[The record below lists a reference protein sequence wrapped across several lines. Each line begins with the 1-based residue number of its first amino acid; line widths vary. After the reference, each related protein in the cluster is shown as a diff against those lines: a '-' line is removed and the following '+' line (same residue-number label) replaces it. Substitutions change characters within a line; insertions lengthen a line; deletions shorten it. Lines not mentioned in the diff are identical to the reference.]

1 VFVESV
7 AGHNGTNMLLNIS
20 FVVETWP
27 MEGFLMLL
35 DVFQMIVLR
44 HIKAT
49 SRLISA
55 RMP

>member
-1 VFVESV
+1 MFVESV
-7 AGHNGTNMLLNIS
+7 AGHNGTHMFLEIS
-20 FVVETWP
+20 LVVETWP
-27 MEGFLMLL
+27 VESFLMLL